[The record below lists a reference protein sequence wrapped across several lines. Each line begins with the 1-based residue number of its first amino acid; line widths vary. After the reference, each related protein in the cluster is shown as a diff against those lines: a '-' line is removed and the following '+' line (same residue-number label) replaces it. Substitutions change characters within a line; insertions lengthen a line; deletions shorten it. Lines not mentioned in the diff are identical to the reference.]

1 MALDT
6 PLGLAQPN
14 DWPLRSLRLAR
25 QDFQLA
31 MPREL
36 RGQDTFP
43 PGTVGGGPNFDW
55 PNPVTLRRGNPKQW
69 QYHTNNVALNLRRQD
84 LFPPGLAGGGTAKD
98 LPNPTT
104 ARRGDASKWQF
115 HVQAS
120 PLNLRSQDGFP
131 PGLVGGVTPRHIEN
145 PRPRRLFVQDV
156 GSAPATLFFGT
167 PTRQSDWPNPRTPRF
182 FAHDAGNA
190 PAIMFFGTPAA
201 LLDWPNPVQR
211 ARIQHEVGLTGI
223 LAESETLPF
232 LQADFPNPRVNLA
245 IRHEPGPPSNALYAT
260 IAMPVMDWPNPRR
273 PIWITLEPG
282 APSQLVLVP
291 VPPPI
296 IIDMGDTHDGDR
308 QKKAFDKLRNSNAKR
323 REDLVSA
330 YQQVSG
336 EYPMLA
342 NQLVEPF
349 VTDAEADPGISYST
363 HEIDFNALMRD
374 TERVHQLI
382 RAYQEMDDEEA
393 ILLL

>member
-43 PGTVGGGPNFDW
+43 PGTVGGGPNFGW

-145 PRPRRLFVQDV
+145 PRPRRLFAQDV
-156 GSAPATLFFGT
+156 GSAPATLFFGR
-167 PTRQSDWPNPRTPRF
+167 PVNQSDWPNPAQRF
-182 FAHDAGNA
+182 
-190 PAIMFFGTPAA
+190 
-201 LLDWPNPVQR
+201 
-211 ARIQHEVGLTGI
+211 RIQHDVGVGGI
-223 LAESETLPF
+223 LVESQTLPF

-245 IRHEPGPPSNALYAT
+245 IRHEAGPPSNALYAA